1 MIIRRKRPQHC
12 DLNADL
18 PEIVRLWIMRILIN
32 LGGHREFIGLQGF
45 GNDSL
50 ALALGLEHWID
61 PVAIDFNP
69 KAVRT
74 EVRKL
79 CLNGE
84 KHLRDAL
91 PPSCIHDNVARL
103 AEVVGLSEVDC
114 RILEFAVLI
123 QGERALD
130 DAADYLGQLSS
141 VKVFHVL
148 SVLLELPESDIR
160 LALGAQGILAKSG
173 LVSVDRNGASP
184 LRSKLDLLSDSFAD
198 HISSSEAD
206 PINLLR
212 ETVATGLP
220 GQLGIADFEHIA
232 PSLAILRPY
241 LRQAIATKRK
251 GVNLMLHGVP
261 GTGKNQLAK
270 ALAREIDCELYEVA
284 SENADGDPV
293 SSERRLRAFRAA
305 QSFFSQHKAILLF
318 DEVEDVFDDGDGSIG
333 RKSTAQKRKA
343 WINRML
349 EENSVPTLWLS
360 NSIDALDP
368 AFIRRFDMVIELP
381 IPPLQ
386 QRTRIIIEAYADLLS
401 VPSAMR
407 IAGAEKLAPAVV
419 TRAASVVNSIR
430 EELGPV
436 GTASALELLINNTLQ
451 AQGHKPVPRKDEHQ
465 LSNLYDPAFIHADAD
480 LAKVAAGLA
489 RSKSGRLCLYGPPG
503 TGKTAYARW
512 LARQI
517 GVPLLVRRASDLM
530 SKWLGEGEKNIANA
544 FKQAEQEG
552 ALLLIDEVD
561 SFLQDR
567 RSAGHGWEVSLV
579 NEMLTQLEAFPGLFV
594 ASTNL
599 MDGLDPAALRR
610 FDLKVKFDFLKPEQS
625 CALLR
630 RYCTGLRLAAPR
642 APQLARLKS
651 LKTLTPGDF
660 AAVARQNRFRPV
672 ATCAALVA
680 ALEAECAVKEAAKSA
695 IGFL

>member
-1 MIIRRKRPQHC
+1 MIIRRKRPLHS
-12 DLNADL
+12 DLNPDM
-18 PEIVRLWIMRILIN
+18 PQIVRLWIMRILIA
-32 LGGHREFIGLQGF
+32 LGGHKEFISLQGF

-61 PVAIDFNP
+61 PASMDFNP
-69 KAVRT
+69 KTVRT
-74 EVRKL
+74 ELRKL
-79 CLNGE
+79 CQDGE
-84 KHLRDAL
+84 KHLRNAL

-103 AEVVGLSEVDC
+103 SEVVGLSAVDC

-123 QGERALD
+123 QGERSLD
-130 DAADYLGQLSS
+130 DAADCLGQLSS

-148 SVLLELPESDIR
+148 SVLLELPESEIR
-160 LALGAQGILAKSG
+160 SALGTQGILARSG
-173 LVSVDRNGASP
+173 LVSVDRSGAAP
-184 LRSKLDLLSDSFAD
+184 LRCKLDLLSDSFAD

-206 PINLLR
+206 PVSLLR

-241 LRQAIATKRK
+241 LRQAIATGRK

-270 ALAREIDCELYEVA
+270 ALASEIDCELYEVA

-293 SSERRLRAFRAA
+293 SAERRLRAFRAA
-305 QSFFSQHKAILLF
+305 QSFFSQRRAILLF
-318 DEVEDVFDDGDGSIG
+318 DEIEDVFDDGDGGLG

-349 EENSVPTLWLS
+349 EENCVPTLWLS
-360 NSIDALDP
+360 NSIEALDP
-368 AFIRRFDMVIELP
+368 AFIRRFDMVVELP

-386 QRTRIIIEAYADLLS
+386 QRARIIIEACSDLLS
-401 VPSAMR
+401 LQSAVR
-407 IAGAEKLAPAVV
+407 IAGAEMLAPAIV
-419 TRAASVVNSIR
+419 TRAASVVGSIR
-430 EELGPV
+430 DELGV
-436 GTASALELLINNTLQ
+436 AGAASALERLINNTLQ
-451 AQGHKPVPRKDEHQ
+451 AQGHKAIPRKDENQ
-465 LSNLYDPAFIHADAD
+465 LANLYDPAFIHADAD
-480 LAKVAAGLA
+480 LAQVAEGLA

-512 LARQI
+512 LAKKI

-567 RSAGHGWEVSLV
+567 RGAGHGWEVSLV
-579 NEMLTQLEAFPGLFV
+579 NEMLTQLESFPGLFI
-594 ASTNL
+594 ASTNM
-599 MDGLDPAALRR
+599 MDGLDQAALRR
-610 FDLKVKFDFLKPEQS
+610 FDLKVKFDFLKPQQA

-630 RYCTGLRLAAPR
+630 RHCTALALAAPR

-651 LKTLTPGDF
+651 LTTLTPGDF

-672 ATCAALVA
+672 ATCAALIA
-680 ALEAECAVKEAAKSA
+680 ALEAECAVKEATKPA